1 MLIGLRDY
9 QDDKADIIHKY
20 TMDEARLL
28 ARWGE
33 IPADK
38 ANFDVEE
45 VDNEDDGYDISDDDD
60 DDDDDSDD
68 DSSEEEVSNHR
79 GYKKPVPGADLDDEV
94 DGL

>member
-45 VDNEDDGYDISDDDD
+45 VDNEEEGYDIEGSNDDDD
-60 DDDDDSDD
+60 NDSDE
-68 DSSEEEVSNHR
+68 SSEDEGNHNA
-79 GYKKPVPGADLDDEV
+79 KKKVAGSDLEDEV
-94 DGL
+94 NGL